1 MDRIKKN
8 LNRGDTVMKKYIAI
22 GALGIV
28 FAGVG
33 FLNTETLNSTVT
45 NNEIKQKDNFS
56 HVKAFDF
63 TGYVVGIHK
72 SSKMIEVADVETKE
86 AAIEFSEKRND
97 FINLASENKFF
108 LVENKDS
115 QEYEVG
121 EKIKISTDKTER
133 INHLVRSAIDPVVT
147 KLTDEKQI
155 ENGHEIIDTKL

>member
-1 MDRIKKN
+1 
-8 LNRGDTVMKKYIAI
+8 LNRGDAVMKKYLAI

-33 FLNTETLNSTVT
+33 FLNIETLNSTVT
-45 NNEIKQKDNFS
+45 NNEIEQKDTSS

-72 SSKMIEVADVETKE
+72 NSKRIEVADVETKE

-97 FINLASENKFF
+97 FINLASENKFLLF
-108 LVENKDS
+108 ENTDNK
-115 QEYEVG
+115 EYEVG
-121 EKIKISTDKTER
+121 EKIKISTEKTER
-133 INHLVRSAIDPVVT
+133 INHLIRSALDPVVT

-155 ENGHEIIDTKL
+155 ENGHEIIDKKL

>member
-1 MDRIKKN
+1 
-8 LNRGDTVMKKYIAI
+8 MKKYIVI

-28 FAGVG
+28 FAGVS
-33 FLNTETLNSTVT
+33 FLNIETLNSPIT
-45 NNEIKQKDNFS
+45 NNEIEQVDTFS

-72 SSKMIEVADVETKE
+72 NSNRIEVADVETKE

-97 FINLASENKFF
+97 FINLASENKFLLF
-108 LVENKDS
+108 ENTDN

-121 EKIKISTDKTER
+121 QKVKISTEKTER
-133 INHLVRSAIDPVVT
+133 INHLIRSALDPVVT

-155 ENGHEIIDTKL
+155 ENGHEIIDKKL